1 MPALPSVTPTGAE
14 SPPLIFW
21 AGSPRPSA
29 YVWRRLWPALPAA
42 LLTLAVGVTWEYLAI
57 TGHHLIV
64 YPLLGWPLPLLGL
77 CGAVVYPLRLWSTAR
92 RMRYEVSAAGVR
104 VAWGRRA
111 HQSYELAPAA
121 VPPARLVSA
130 RGGDDVWFDGP
141 PPRVSHWGW
150 WQTADDRPVLSSL
163 ADAHAALAAVAQLR
177 ERAGSAGDWA
187 LAAFTPVQPGYY
199 PPEQA
204 LI

>member
-1 MPALPSVTPTGAE
+1 M
-14 SPPLIFW
+14 
-21 AGSPRPSA
+21 
-29 YVWRRLWPALPAA
+29 
-42 LLTLAVGVTWEYLAI
+42 
-57 TGHHLIV
+57 H
-64 YPLLGWPLPLLGL
+64 
-77 CGAVVYPLRLWSTAR
+77 PLRLWSTAR

-104 VAWGRRA
+104 VSWGRRA
-111 HQSYELAPAA
+111 HQRLGSSRRRLCRRHGSCRHAA
-121 VPPARLVSA
+121 A
-130 RGGDDVWFDGP
+130 DDVWFDGP

-150 WQTADDRPVLSSL
+150 WQTADDRPVLSCL

-199 PPEQA
+199 PPERA